1 MTDTKA
7 GRPAILV
14 VSFGTTYPDRLEA
27 GIGAIEAAV
36 RDAFPDRDVRR
47 AFTSQMVLEKLRRRD
62 GTLLDNVPQ
71 AMERLLAD
79 GVSDLTVQPTHV
91 MNGRE
96 YDKMMAALA
105 PYRARFNAFRV
116 GAPLLSRAADLKQLV
131 SELSPEL
138 PPPEP
143 GAAVVMMGHGSDH
156 FADAAY
162 AALDYVFKDMG
173 RADVFIGTVE
183 GYPDLDTALRHV
195 TDFGAN
201 RVTLMPLMIVAGD
214 HAENDMAGDGR
225 TAGRRPSS
233 GRAARGVRAPGA
245 GRVPRRARS
254 TSSATSGTRFPARG
268 TGMIRAAKMAADG
281 GKGMLSFVGVGPG
294 DPELV
299 TLKAVRALEAAD
311 LIALPDSGAGEGAAE
326 KIAEAWIRGK
336 EKLRLPMPMCGE
348 RGDWRAAHR
357 QAAEALMARL
367 REGARI
373 AYRAGDPL
381 LYATSGYLLA
391 LIGPRTN
398 ARSSPRAALCAMAAA
413 FKCRWRRAGRR

>member
-183 GYPDLDTALRHV
+183 GYPELDTALRHV

-214 HAENDMAGDGR
+214 HAENDMAGDGQDSWKAAFER
-225 TAGRRPSS
+225 AGCAVECVLR
-233 GRAARGVRAPGA
+233 GLGEYRGVRDHFVRHIRDALSGA
-245 GRVPRRARS
+245 GRA
-254 TSSATSGTRFPARG
+254 
-268 TGMIRAAKMAADG
+268 
-281 GKGMLSFVGVGPG
+281 
-294 DPELV
+294 
-299 TLKAVRALEAAD
+299 
-311 LIALPDSGAGEGAAE
+311 
-326 KIAEAWIRGK
+326 
-336 EKLRLPMPMCGE
+336 
-348 RGDWRAAHR
+348 
-357 QAAEALMARL
+357 
-367 REGARI
+367 
-373 AYRAGDPL
+373 
-381 LYATSGYLLA
+381 
-391 LIGPRTN
+391 
-398 ARSSPRAALCAMAAA
+398 
-413 FKCRWRRAGRR
+413 